1 MQGPGPGE
9 HDVYYAYGATWSY
22 LAPWALLGYVCGSI
36 PFGYLLVKCTQ
47 GRDIR
52 AAGSGNIGAANVTR
66 TAGKG
71 LGILTLV
78 LDAAKGFLPV
88 WLAGRMTAPGMLDPA
103 PLMIVAGSAAIL
115 GHFFPV
121 WLKFKGGKG
130 VATGVG
136 VFLPICW
143 KAVLGALLIWVITV
157 AVVRY
162 VSLGSMMASASLPIF
177 IYFFYAPGYA
187 PPLSITL
194 GASLVAAGIILKHHE
209 NIGRLAAGTEPKLKL

>member
-1 MQGPGPGE
+1 MQAVQSGGQDVVYTSGP
-9 HDVYYAYGATWSY
+9 VWAMF
-22 LAPWALLGYVCGSI
+22 LPWVLLGYFCGSI
-36 PFGYLLVKCTQ
+36 PFGYLLVRFTQ

-78 LDAAKGFLPV
+78 LDAAKGFFPV
-88 WLAGRMTAPGMLDPA
+88 WVVNRMLASTVFDPA
-103 PLMIVAGSAAIL
+103 PFMVVAGLAAIV

-121 WLKFKGGKG
+121 WLRFKGGKG

-143 KAVLGALLIWVITV
+143 KAVLGALVIWVITV
-157 AVVRY
+157 AVTRY
-162 VSLGSMMASASLPIF
+162 VSLSSLLASASLPIF
-177 IYFFYAPGYA
+177 VYFFYAQGYA
-187 PPLSITL
+187 PPLSVTL
-194 GASLVAAGIILKHHE
+194 GASLAAAGIILKHHE
-209 NIGRLAAGTEPKLKL
+209 NIGRLVAGKEPKLKL